1 LTWAGSFPSSQ
12 TGLRSRCRK
21 ESVYLC
27 GVRVGFLR
35 ILGVGVGNF
44 GKIGAR
50 VGNFGKVGVGVG
62 HLTSIFAILIA
73 DFNADYIF

>member
-1 LTWAGSFPSSQ
+1 
-12 TGLRSRCRK
+12 
-21 ESVYLC
+21 
-27 GVRVGFLR
+27 VGFLR

-50 VGNFGKVGVGVG
+50 VENFGKVGVGVG